1 MKKGDIL
8 EWKYVNGVCRGIVTE
23 SENGQLIIRVDDK
36 TAFLLLCRGHK
47 SIPCAKYVL
56 QCYS

>member
-8 EWKYVNGVCRGIVTE
+8 EWGYVNGVCRGIVTE

-36 TAFLLLCRGHK
+36 TAFLLKDISNSK
-47 SIPCAKYVL
+47 SLRVISAQSL
-56 QCYS
+56 

>member
-8 EWKYVNGVCRGIVTE
+8 EWKTINGICRGIVIE

-36 TAFLLLCRGHK
+36 TAFLLKDISK
-47 SIPCAKYVL
+47 SSSEKITSA
-56 QCYS
+56 